1 MPGAA
6 GGGTVRHLA
15 QAQSRLSTLRE
26 EKKNMNPETTNTS
39 DRETSGGKRK
49 IIMKAQVPDAHHRPT
64 APVDETWEKR
74 TRNKEWRLS
83 HTTRHCN
90 NDSGRKQPIPMDLTY
105 ISQTS
110 DATMQSNSMI
120 FFFDL

>member
-64 APVDETWEKR
+64 APVDETLGEED
-74 TRNKEWRLS
+74 TEQGVAPES
-83 HTTRHCN
+83 HY
-90 NDSGRKQPIPMDLTY
+90 PAL
-105 ISQTS
+105 
-110 DATMQSNSMI
+110 
-120 FFFDL
+120 